1 MNSDLFNF
9 ILSAILLIISFGGGY
24 LIKLLR
30 QDIDTS
36 KFSNYYT
43 IAKQVVMS
51 IEQLYPELDGQSKK
65 QHAVELLLKLTNNK
79 LTLEQA
85 NTLIESAVY
94 EIKKLLQSN

>member
-9 ILSAILLIISFGGGY
+9 ILSVVLLIISFGGGY
-24 LIKLLR
+24 LIKLLK
-30 QDIDTS
+30 QDIDVS

-65 QHAVELLLKLTNNK
+65 QYAVELLLKLTNNK
-79 LTLEQA
+79 LTSDQA

-94 EIKKLLQSN
+94 EIKKLLQNN